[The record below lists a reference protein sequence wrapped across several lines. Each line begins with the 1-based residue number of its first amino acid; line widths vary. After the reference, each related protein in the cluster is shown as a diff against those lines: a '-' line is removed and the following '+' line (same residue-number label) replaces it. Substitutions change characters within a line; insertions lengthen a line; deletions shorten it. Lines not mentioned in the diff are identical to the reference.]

1 VRGEQ
6 DCLDAVTGTKVEG
19 ALTLA
24 ADGQVREGYG
34 RAMHAWHMVGVCF
47 CSARMIGRDQQLVVR
62 DEARRPVDDLGV
74 LDEKLGSRQARL
86 QLRAHEL
93 IESCARD
100 GNAKQEE
107 SEKHGQLVRVAE
119 PSQVGRQLGR
129 AREELVAGCQPLLDS
144 VRLVACD
151 A

>member
-1 VRGEQ
+1 
-6 DCLDAVTGTKVEG
+6 
-19 ALTLA
+19 
-24 ADGQVREGYG
+24 
-34 RAMHAWHMVGVCF
+34 MHAWHMVGVGF

-74 LDEKLGSRQARL
+74 LDEKLGSREARL

-93 IESCARD
+93 IEACARD

-119 PSQVGRQLGR
+119 SSQVGRQLGR
-129 AREELVAGCQPLLDS
+129 AREELVAGCEPLLDS
-144 VRLVACD
+144 VWLVACD
-151 A
+151 P